1 MTNQVIVLTQ
11 DSQARLLD
19 YVKRILDRHKGTTTF
34 RDKMDA
40 IDKAYA
46 RYEQARITGDK
57 AGMDTHG
64 KVPCDTGVIPVVNP
78 IVISNVQSMV
88 AYWTEVF
95 LSGYPIF
102 PVVSDPTNK
111 DQAEALEGII
121 QDHITL
127 TAGDAELQIAFN
139 DLGKYN
145 LAAIECSW
153 APLPT
158 YNPNRDI
165 SDFSPDRRI
174 TVDIKHVNKISRW
187 NLRNTFWDESCGP
200 SKVAED
206 GEYIGHTEL
215 YNRVKLKRLLNILSN
230 EKKLAHTTVVKAAL
244 ESAMATDLIVEDPEI
259 SNYTSSAKRET
270 NWDAFAGFE
279 DESKGRRVPRNST
292 GKYAVTVVYA
302 RIIPIDHNIHVPA
315 KTSPQIWKLTV
326 VNGSVLVSAEKLNT
340 AQDRFPVMLTPAL
353 EDGMDMQ
360 TQSYAEMTMPI
371 QDATTRLFN
380 ARFQSAKRAIADRAL
395 YNPDLIRPSDMR
407 NPDPSAKIPVRANAL
422 LENPFQSAYQAI
434 PFDTRGTEG
443 LLQDA
448 MLITGWQNDL
458 TGVNAPGRGQFQKGN
473 KTLGEFQ
480 TVMGNS
486 DNRARL
492 SALVID
498 RRALTPLKE
507 QIKLNI
513 LMFGTDTTIIAPRTK
528 KSLAV
533 SIEELLATNMEFEV
547 ADGYTPKSKM
557 ASSEMLM
564 GMINLIGTSPMLQQ
578 VYGTQLPAMV
588 AHLASLGGLRGFDQY
603 ADVAVKEHEKNMNIQ
618 MQLMQLMQQLQQQL
632 GGAPAGDQGAVQ

>member
-1 MTNQVIVLTQ
+1 MAEPMVVLTQ
-11 DSQARLLD
+11 DSQARLLAHL
-19 YVKRILDRHKGTTTF
+19 KLILQYHQGNTTF
-34 RDKMDA
+34 RSKMDA
-40 IDKAYA
+40 IDLAYA
-46 RYEQARITGDK
+46 RYEQAVVAGDK
-57 AGMDTHG
+57 KGMDIYG
-64 KVPCDTGVIPVVNP
+64 KVKCDTSMRPVVNP

-88 AYWTEVF
+88 AYWVEVF

-102 PVVSDPTNK
+102 PVVSDPSNK
-111 DQAEALEGII
+111 DQAEALEGIM

-127 TAGDAELQIAFN
+127 TAGDAELQMAFN

-145 LAAIECSW
+145 LAAIECAW
-153 APLPT
+153 APIPT
-158 YNPNRDI
+158 YNPSQDLA
-165 SDFSPDRRI
+165 DFSADRNI
-174 TVDIKHVNKISRW
+174 KVDIKHVNRYKRL
-187 NLRNTFWDESCGP
+187 NLRNTFWDESCAP
-200 SKVAED
+200 SKVSED
-206 GEYIGHTEL
+206 GEYIGYTEL

-230 EKKLAHTTVVKAAL
+230 EKKLVHTTVVKAAL
-244 ESAMATDLIVEDPEI
+244 ESAMATELLQDDPII
-259 SNYTSSAKRET
+259 SEYTTNRDKET
-270 NWDAFAGFE
+270 NWDIWAGYT
-279 DESKGRRVPRNST
+279 DENATRRVPRNST
-292 GKYAVTVVYA
+292 GKYAVSTIYA
-302 RIIPIDHNIHVPA
+302 RIIPVDYNINVPA

-326 VNGSVLVSAEKLNT
+326 VNGQVLISAEKLIT
-340 AQDRFPVMLTPAL
+340 AQDRLPIVLTPAL
-353 EDGMDMQ
+353 EDGMELQ

-380 ARFQSAKRAIADRAL
+380 ARFSSAKRAIADRAL
-395 YNPDLIRPSDMR
+395 YNPDMIRPSDMM

-422 LENPFQSAYQAI
+422 LDNPFANAYQQI
-434 PFDTRGTEG
+434 PFDNRGTEG

-448 MLITGWQNDL
+448 LLITSWQNDL

-507 QIKLNI
+507 QSKLNI
-513 LMFGTDTTIIAPRTK
+513 LMFGSDTTIIAPRTK
-528 KSLAV
+528 KTLEV
-533 SIEELLATNMEFEV
+533 SIEELISTNMQFEV

-564 GMINLIGTSPMLQQ
+564 GVINLIGTSPYLQQ
-578 VYGTQLPAMV
+578 AFGQQLPAMV

-603 ADVAVKEHEKNMNIQ
+603 ADVAIKEHEKAANVQ
-618 MQLMQLMQQLQQQL
+618 MQMMQLMQQLQQQL
-632 GGAPAGDQGAVQ
+632 GGAPTQEQPQQ

>member
-1 MTNQVIVLTQ
+1 MAEPVVVLTQ
-11 DSQARLLD
+11 ESQARLLAFS
-19 YVKRILDRHKGTTTF
+19 KLILQRHQGTTTF

-40 IDKAYA
+40 IDRAYA

-57 AGMDTHG
+57 RGMDTYG
-64 KVPCDTGVIPVVNP
+64 SVQCDTGTKPVVNP

-88 AYWTEVF
+88 AYWVEVF

-102 PVVSDPTNK
+102 PVVSDPTTK

-127 TAGDAELQIAFN
+127 TAGDAELQMAFN

-153 APLPT
+153 APIPT
-158 YNPNRDI
+158 YNPSLDI
-165 SDFSPDRRI
+165 ADFSGDRNI
-174 TVDIKHVNKISRW
+174 KVDIKHVNKLSRW
-187 NLRNTFWDESCGP
+187 DLRNTFWDESCAP
-200 SKVAED
+200 SKVSED

-215 YNRVKLKRLLNILSN
+215 FNRVKLKRLLNTLSN
-230 EKKLAHTTVVKAAL
+230 EKKLVHTTVVKAAL
-244 ESAMATDLIVEDPEI
+244 ESPTATELLVDAPEI
-259 SNYTSSAKRET
+259 SEYTAIKTGET
-270 NWDAFAGFE
+270 NWDTWSGYE
-279 DESKGRRVPRNST
+279 DESKGRRVPRNAT
-292 GKYAVTVVYA
+292 GKYAVTTLYA
-302 RIIPIDHNIHVPA
+302 RIIPVDHVINVPA
-315 KTSPQIWKLTV
+315 KTSPQIWKLTI
-326 VNGSVLVSAEKLNT
+326 VNGQVLISAEKLNT
-340 AQDRFPVMLTPAL
+340 AQDRFPVVLTPAL
-353 EDGMDMQ
+353 EDGMELQ

-380 ARFQSAKRAIADRAL
+380 AKFQSAKRAIADRAL
-395 YNPDLIRPSDMR
+395 YNPDMIRPSDMR

-422 LENPFQSAYQAI
+422 LENPFQNAYQQI
-434 PFDTRGTEG
+434 PFDNRGTEG
-443 LLQDA
+443 LMQDA
-448 MLITGWQNDL
+448 MLITSWQNDL

-507 QIKLNI
+507 HFKLNI

-528 KSLAV
+528 KSLEV
-533 SIEELLATNMEFEV
+533 SIEELMATNMQFEV

-564 GMINLIGTSPMLQQ
+564 GMINLIGTSPVLQQ
-578 VYGTQLPAMV
+578 VYGSQLPAMV
-588 AHLASLGGLRGFDQY
+588 AHLASIGGLRGFDQY
-603 ADVAVKEHEKNMNIQ
+603 ADVAIKEHEKNANVQ

-632 GGAPAGDQGAVQ
+632 GGAPAQQG

>member
-1 MTNQVIVLTQ
+1 MADTPVIQLTKE
-11 DSQARLLD
+11 SQSRLLHFS
-19 YVKRILDRHKGTTTF
+19 KQILTRHAGNTPF

-40 IDKAYA
+40 IDLAYA
-46 RYEQARITGDK
+46 RYEQAVINGDK
-57 AGMDTHG
+57 RGQDTYG
-64 KVPCDTGVIPVVNP
+64 KVKCDTSMRPVVNP

-88 AYWTEVF
+88 AYWVEVF

-102 PVVSDPTNK
+102 PVVSDPTTK

-127 TAGDAELQIAFN
+127 TGGDAELQMAFN

-145 LAAIECSW
+145 LAAIECAWS
-153 APLPT
+153 PLPT
-158 YNPNRDI
+158 YNPSIDI
-165 SDFSPDRRI
+165 TDLSGDRTI
-174 TVDIKHVNKISRW
+174 KVDIKHVNRISRW
-187 NLRNTFWDESCGP
+187 DLRNTFWDESCSP
-200 SKVAED
+200 SYVSED
-206 GEYIGHTEL
+206 GEYIGHTER
-215 YNRVKLKRLLNILSN
+215 YNRVKLKRLLNVLSN
-230 EKKLAHTTVVKAAL
+230 EKKLVHTTVVKAAL
-244 ESAMATDLIVEDPEI
+244 ESPMAEHLLVDNPEI
-259 SNYTSSAKRET
+259 SQYSSTRLKDT
-270 NWDAFAGFE
+270 NWDEWSGYAG
-279 DESKGRRVPRNST
+279 DDTTKRVARNST
-292 GKYAVTVVYA
+292 GQYAVTTLYA
-302 RIIPIDHNIHVPA
+302 RIIPVDHLISVPQ
-315 KTSPQIWKLTV
+315 KTSPQIWKLLI
-326 VNGSVLVSAEKLNT
+326 VNENVLISAEKLNT
-340 AQDRFPVMLTPAL
+340 AHDKFPVVLTPAL
-353 EDGMDMQ
+353 EDGMDLQ

-395 YNPDLIRPSDMR
+395 YNPDMIRPSDMM

-422 LENPFQSAYQAI
+422 LENAFGNAYQQI
-434 PFDTRGTEG
+434 PFDNRGTEG

-498 RRALTPLKE
+498 RRGLTPLKE

-513 LMFGTDTTIIAPRTK
+513 LMFGSDTTIIAPRTK
-528 KSLAV
+528 KTLEVA
-533 SIEELLATNMEFEV
+533 IEELIATNMQFEV

-564 GMINLIGTSPMLQQ
+564 GMINLIGTSPVLQQ

-588 AHLASLGGLRGFDQY
+588 AHLASIGGLRGFDQY
-603 ADVAVKEHEKNMNIQ
+603 ADVAIKEHEKTVVVQ
-618 MQLMQLMQQLQQQL
+618 QQLMQLMQGLQQQL
-632 GGAPAGDQGAVQ
+632 AAQPTDGQPPV